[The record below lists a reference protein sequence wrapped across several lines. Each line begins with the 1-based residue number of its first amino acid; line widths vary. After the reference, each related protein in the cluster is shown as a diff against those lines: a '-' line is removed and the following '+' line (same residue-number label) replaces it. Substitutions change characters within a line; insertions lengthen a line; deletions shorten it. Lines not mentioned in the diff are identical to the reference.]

1 MAKLAPWLPPLGP
14 VARQALGAGRIIG
27 YWRNALGVE
36 DLDNLLKEAE
46 PIGSDIPLKRTLRL
60 PDIPKGEPSPYLLL
74 VGHLDSSGR
83 VLLAIP
89 LSTEAVSGKPDNL
102 CFRVPEDVL
111 PRLNDKLLDRPTAI
125 SDDAFIGGLEAAE
138 QWARDQAGRKQPL
151 NVQAWLELGFDLLAS
166 VSACDPR
173 AEDLT
178 GAPGAMG
185 GRKPLMARL
194 VPFKDS
200 AGSTKFIAGTYDAML
215 NLPSGLPLPGLMER
229 WSGKA
234 SVPLPHLDLDGLLA
248 AADHHVGHMDSA
260 DHQKPGAR
268 ECFPLDPAQREAV
281 LTARRSDIQ
290 AVQGPPGTGKTSMM
304 KAVVA
309 SAMVAPLLGNDRC
322 PSPPFVLATGATNKA
337 VTNIIGGFGDIAEVF
352 GPSELH
358 ARWIRGVRSYGWFSP
373 NKTIAEVCRKAAKG
387 VTLNGAEKELMAD
400 WGGFQILVRNKAPQN
415 APTPRPEYLGSAS
428 RLGEDSLEQEEA
440 NWKTRFAACGGTPS
454 LALQEATAQLRRIVA
469 DLVQKTREN
478 RRTFRGVLPH
488 LTTLRSLRV
497 SLQPN
502 DERAEA
508 LVPGIQAEE
517 ADTKTQMASWQTEV
531 STLEEAHRVLSRGGL
546 IGWLVRVIGGRTRAV
561 AALRK
566 AQLKML
572 DIRRDVDDTAGLAS
586 LLLAQAKAELGT
598 MADLLS
604 DAKRR
609 LQKTQAATERW
620 REFQAARDRLQ
631 DAGKSLLAG
640 MTVAGGICP
649 GIPQSA
655 IARLS
660 SCLAAEGTLDPRAAF
675 DAFEALMDVGPR
687 VRSFHLAARYWEAR
701 YLMWRRAFE
710 VPGRLGFQPFD
721 AELALRAEIE
731 GVLMLAPCVVS
742 TAHLLPSAASAV
754 GRHAWGSADLLIVD
768 EAGQAQP
775 EILSASLAYAR
786 RALVV
791 GDPLQLEPVWSE
803 TPARDNFLRRACR
816 LKGEP
821 LLIAEGPGAV
831 SAGSAMLLAMR
842 ASRHRTVMLSRH
854 YRCLPE
860 IIGWC
865 NREVYKGKMQAMRTP
880 KGDEPLP
887 AVAHIS
893 VTGEAEKPRG
903 GSLHNHAEAEA
914 VATWLRTHQATV
926 ERWTGKRLG
935 LSVVIVT
942 PYRAHARMLKE
953 RIRKSFAGTPGDL
966 EGLIVG
972 TVHRLQGAEA
982 PVVLFSVGAT
992 RAAST
997 GFLDE
1002 KFNLLNVAVSRA
1014 KDSFVVF
1021 AHPTILSRIDDKPMG
1036 KLAGWVRPH
1045 PFVV

>member
-1 MAKLAPWLPPLGP
+1 
-14 VARQALGAGRIIG
+14 
-27 YWRNALGVE
+27 
-36 DLDNLLKEAE
+36 
-46 PIGSDIPLKRTLRL
+46 
-60 PDIPKGEPSPYLLL
+60 
-74 VGHLDSSGR
+74 
-83 VLLAIP
+83 
-89 LSTEAVSGKPDNL
+89 
-102 CFRVPEDVL
+102 
-111 PRLNDKLLDRPTAI
+111 
-125 SDDAFIGGLEAAE
+125 
-138 QWARDQAGRKQPL
+138 
-151 NVQAWLELGFDLLAS
+151 
-166 VSACDPR
+166 
-173 AEDLT
+173 
-178 GAPGAMG
+178 
-185 GRKPLMARL
+185 
-194 VPFKDS
+194 
-200 AGSTKFIAGTYDAML
+200 
-215 NLPSGLPLPGLMER
+215 
-229 WSGKA
+229 
-234 SVPLPHLDLDGLLA
+234 
-248 AADHHVGHMDSA
+248 
-260 DHQKPGAR
+260 
-268 ECFPLDPAQREAV
+268 
-281 LTARRSDIQ
+281 
-290 AVQGPPGTGKTSMM
+290 MM

-309 SAMVAPLLGNDRC
+309 SAMVTPLLGNDSS
-322 PSPPFVLATGATNKA
+322 PSPPFVLATAATNKA
-337 VTNIIGGFGDIAEVF
+337 VTNIIGGFGNIAEVF

-358 ARWIRGVRSYGWFSP
+358 ARWICGIQSYGWFSP
-373 NKTIAEVCRKAAKG
+373 NKKIAEVCRKAAKDAI
-387 VTLNGAEKELMAD
+387 LNPAEKQLLAYWD
-400 WGGFQILVRNKAPQN
+400 GFQILVRNKAPQN
-415 APTPRPEYLGSAS
+415 APTSKPEYLGSAS

-440 NWKTRFAACGGTPS
+440 NWKTRFASCGGTPS

-469 DLVQKTREN
+469 DLVQKTRES

-488 LTTLRSLRV
+488 LVALRSLRA
-497 SLQPN
+497 SLQPD
-502 DERAEA
+502 DEGAEA
-508 LVPGIQAEE
+508 LVPKIQAEE
-517 ADTKTQMASWQTEV
+517 AATETQMALWQTEV
-531 STLEEAHRVLSRGGL
+531 GTLEEAHRVLSRGGI
-546 IGWLVRVIGGRTRAV
+546 IGWLVRVIGGRAKAV

-566 AQLKML
+566 AQLKMP
-572 DIRRDVDDTAGLAS
+572 DIGRGVDDTTRLVS

-598 MADLLS
+598 MADVLF

-609 LQKTQAATERW
+609 LQKIRAATERW
-620 REFQAARDRLQ
+620 RAFRAARDRLQ
-631 DAGKSLLAG
+631 NASKSLLAG
-640 MTVAGGICP
+640 MTVAGGISS
-649 GIPQSA
+649 GMPQSA

-660 SCLAAEGTLDPRAAF
+660 TCLAAEGRLDPRAAF
-675 DAFEALMDVGPR
+675 DAFEDFMDVGPR

-710 VPGRLGFQPFD
+710 APGRSGPQPFN

-731 GVLMLAPCVVS
+731 GALMLASCVVS
-742 TAHLLPSAASAV
+742 TAHLLPSAASAL

-816 LKGEP
+816 LKDEP

-842 ASRHRTVMLSRH
+842 ASRHLTVMLSRH

-865 NREVYKGKMQAMRTP
+865 NREVYEGKMQAMRKPT
-880 KGDEPLP
+880 GDEPLP

-893 VTGEAEKPRG
+893 VMGDVERPRG
-903 GSLHNHAEAEA
+903 GSLHNRAEAEA
-914 VATWLRTHQATV
+914 VATWLRTYQVTV

-942 PYRAHARMLKE
+942 PYRAHAKMLEE
-953 RIRKSFAGTPGDL
+953 RIRKSFAETPGDL

-972 TVHRLQGAEA
+972 TVHRLQGGEA

-992 RAAST
+992 HAAST

-1021 AHPTILSRIDDKPMG
+1021 AHPAMVSRIDDKPMG

-1045 PFVV
+1045 PFTV

>member
-1 MAKLAPWLPPLGP
+1 MPVGDDVPLERP
-14 VARQALGAGRIIG
+14 
-27 YWRNALGVE
+27 
-36 DLDNLLKEAE
+36 
-46 PIGSDIPLKRTLRL
+46 LRL
-60 PDIPKGEPSPYLLL
+60 PEIPKGDPSPYLLL
-74 VGHLDSSGR
+74 VGRMDPPGR

-89 LSTEAVSGKPDNL
+89 LLTEAVPGKPESL
-102 CFRVPEDVL
+102 RLRMPEDVL
-111 PRLNDKLLDRPTAI
+111 PRLNDKLLDQPGAI
-125 SDDAFIGGLEAAE
+125 GDAAFIGELEAAE
-138 QWARDQAGRKQPL
+138 HWAREQAGRKQPP

-173 AEDLT
+173 ADDLT

-185 GRKPLMARL
+185 GRRPLMARL
-194 VPFKDS
+194 VHFEDS
-200 AGSTKFIAGTYDAML
+200 AGSTKLIAGTYDAML
-215 NLPSGLPLPGLMER
+215 NLPSGVPLPGLMER

-234 SVPLPHLDLDGLLA
+234 SVPLPNLDLDGLLA
-248 AADHHVGHMDSA
+248 AADHHVGHMDNP
-260 DHQKPGAR
+260 DHRKRGAR

-281 LTARRSDIQ
+281 LTAGRSDIQ

-309 SAMVAPLLGNDRC
+309 SAIVTPLLGNDRY
-322 PSPPFVLATGATNKA
+322 PSPPFVLATAATNKA

-352 GPSELH
+352 GPSKLH

-373 NKTIAEVCRKAAKG
+373 NKKIAEVCRKAA
-387 VTLNGAEKELMAD
+387 NGATLKPAEQQLLAD
-400 WGGFQILVRNKAPQN
+400 WGGFQILVRNKALQN
-415 APTPRPEYLGSAS
+415 APTPRLECLGSAS
-428 RLGEDSLEQEEA
+428 KLGEDSLEQEEA
-440 NWKTRFAACGGTPS
+440 NWTARFAGCGNTPS

-469 DLVQKTREN
+469 DLVQKTRES
-478 RRTFRGVLPH
+478 RRIFRGVLPH
-488 LTTLRSLRV
+488 LSTLRSLRA
-497 SLQPN
+497 SLQPH
-502 DERAEA
+502 DDGAEA

-517 ADTKTQMASWQTEV
+517 ADLKTHMALWQAQV
-531 STLEEAHRVLSRGGL
+531 GTLEEAHRVLSRGGL
-546 IGWLVRVIGGRTRAV
+546 IGWLIRVMGGRTKAV
-561 AALRK
+561 AALRRT
-566 AQLKML
+566 QLEMP
-572 DIRRDVDDTAGLAS
+572 DIGRGVDDTAGLAW
-586 LLLAQAKAELGT
+586 LLLAQARAELGT

-609 LQKTQAATERW
+609 LQDTRAATERW
-620 REFQAARDRLQ
+620 QAFQAARDRLQ
-631 DAGKSLLAG
+631 NAGGSLLAG
-640 MTVAGGICP
+640 MTVAGGISR
-649 GIPQSA
+649 GMPQSA
-655 IARLS
+655 IARLAE
-660 SCLAAEGTLDPRAAF
+660 CLAAQGTLDPRAAF
-675 DAFEALMDVGPR
+675 DAFEDLMDMGPR
-687 VRSFHLAARYWEAR
+687 VQSFHLAARYWEAR

-710 VPGRLGFQPFD
+710 APGRLGPQPFD

-731 GVLMLAPCVVS
+731 GALMLAPCVVS

-775 EILSASLAYAR
+775 ETLSASLAYAR

-821 LLIAEGPGAV
+821 LSIAEGPGAV

-860 IIGWC
+860 IIEWC
-865 NREVYKGKMQAMRTP
+865 NREVYEGKMQAIRTS
-880 KGDEPLP
+880 KGDQPLP
-887 AVAHIS
+887 VVAHIS
-893 VTGEAEKPRG
+893 VTGNAERPRG
-903 GSLHNHAEAEA
+903 GSLHNRAEAEA
-914 VATWLRTHQATV
+914 VTTWLRTHQAIV

-942 PYRAHARMLKE
+942 PYRAHAKMLEE
-953 RIRKSFAGTPGDL
+953 RVRESFAGTPGDL

-1021 AHPTILSRIDDKPMG
+1021 AHPAMLSRVDDKPMG
-1036 KLAGWVRPH
+1036 KLAKWVWPH
-1045 PFVV
+1045 PFVM